1 MLFFI
6 HKRGYLKKR
15 IKQKENN
22 MIKNKMENNLTELVF
37 ILDRSGSMGGLEGD
51 TIGGYNSVIAR
62 QKNEQGEALVTTVLF
77 DDRVELLHDRVNIKE
92 LSAISEQDYYVRG
105 STALL
110 DAVGKTITKIV
121 RTERQTSDDLR
132 ADKVM
137 FVIITDG
144 MENASREYNFEKVKD
159 MIQHEKEKYGW
170 EFVFLGAN
178 IDAVSAASDIGISS
192 NRAANY
198 NPDKKGTRL
207 NYEAINSV
215 VSELRMNNC
224 VGEGWKAHIDEDFKT
239 RGKKK
244 KS

>member
-1 MLFFI
+1 M
-6 HKRGYLKKR
+6 
-15 IKQKENN
+15 
-22 MIKNKMENNLTELVF
+22 KNKIKNNLTELVF
-37 ILDRSGSMGGLEGD
+37 ILDRSGSMSGLEDD

-62 QKNEQGEALVTTVLF
+62 QKNENGEALVTTVLF
-77 DDRVELLHDRVNIKE
+77 DDQVELLHDRVNIKE
-92 LSAISEQDYYVRG
+92 LSAISELDYYVRG

-121 RTERQTSDDLR
+121 RTERQSSDDLR

-144 MENASREYNFEKVKD
+144 MENASREYNFEKIKT

-170 EFVFLGAN
+170 KFVFLGAN
-178 IDAVSAASDIGISS
+178 IDAVSAASDIGICSD
-192 NRAANY
+192 RAANY

-224 VGEGWKAHIDEDFKT
+224 VGEEWKSHIDEDFKT
-239 RGKKK
+239 RGKGK